1 VSRGEQE
8 TDAPRVVAFPRRVGN
23 DVGVDLDD
31 ADAHSGARLK
41 RALCIVTPL
50 ITSATD
56 RSFLEP
62 LLRELSSMFV
72 AGRCSIQLLDV
83 SGDVESQLQIAA
95 HTGLPE
101 AALKPTPAGAGGVAR
116 RVVRDGQPT
125 LILDRADLDQR
136 FAGLQ
141 NRADVGA
148 AMCVPISTPR
158 GVIFG
163 VLNVSR
169 QRGADLQGFARSD
182 LETCDAIAML
192 LGDALERLSAR
203 AAESELRDR
212 MRAVERLSMMG
223 ELAAGI
229 AHEVANPLATV
240 RSNLGTLIGYLDD
253 LKPFI
258 ATATR
263 EAPAEIREAVD
274 DIPLITGDIKTG
286 IQRAEE
292 IIKRMKAMVRLERAD
307 RQESLRVATVVADV
321 LRLIRARIRAQVDVD
336 VPDHLVVAGNSVDVI
351 QVLVN
356 LIVNADDAC
365 ADQAAITGQIPRIRI
380 VAQAEDDKV
389 SVAVIDNGTGIPPD
403 VMRRMFEPLFTT
415 KSPGKGTGLGLSI
428 SRRLLEEQGG
438 LLDVSSV
445 VGEGTTFRVVLP
457 IAA

>member
-1 VSRGEQE
+1 VSRDQE
-8 TDAPRVVAFPRRVGN
+8 ADAPRVVTFPRRVGGAEEGD
-23 DVGVDLDD
+23 DVVE
-31 ADAHSGARLK
+31 ADAGAGARLK

-56 RSFLEP
+56 RSFLDP

-72 AGRCSIQLLDV
+72 AGRGSVQLLDV
-83 SGDVESQLQIAA
+83 PGDVESQLQIVA

-101 AALKPTPAGAGGVAR
+101 AALKPTPAGAGGIAR

-136 FAGLQ
+136 FAGMQL
-141 NRADVGA
+141 RADVGA
-148 AMCVPISTPR
+148 AMCLPISTPR

-169 QRGADLQGFARSD
+169 QRGSDLHGFTRSD

-192 LGDALERLSAR
+192 LGDALERLAAR
-203 AAESELRDR
+203 AAETELRDR

-240 RSNLGTLIGYLDD
+240 RSNVATLVGYLDD
-253 LKPFI
+253 LKPLLT
-258 ATATR
+258 TATKD
-263 EAPAEIREAVD
+263 APADVRDALA
-274 DIPLITGDIKTG
+274 DIPLITGDIQTG

-307 RQESLRVATVVADV
+307 RRESLKVGAIVGDV
-321 LRLIRARIRAQVDVD
+321 LRLIRARIRAHVEVD
-336 VPDHLVVAGNSVDVI
+336 VPDALVVAGNSVDVI

-365 ADQAAITGQIPRIRI
+365 ADQAAATGQAARIRI
-380 VAQAEDDKV
+380 VARTVDDKV
-389 SVAVIDNGTGIPPD
+389 GIEVIDNGTGIPPD

-438 LLDVSSV
+438 LLEVSSV
-445 VGEGTTFRVVLP
+445 VGTGTTFRVVLP
-457 IAA
+457 AAA